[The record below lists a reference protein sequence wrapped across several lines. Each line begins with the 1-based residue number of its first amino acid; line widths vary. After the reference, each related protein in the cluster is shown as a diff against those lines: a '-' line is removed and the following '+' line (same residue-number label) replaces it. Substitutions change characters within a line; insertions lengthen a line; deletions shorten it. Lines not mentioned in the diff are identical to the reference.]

1 MNHITE
7 YKKEK
12 EKRRMGWQEENQI
25 QDDNLCTCNY
35 QWNTNQVTSEQ
46 NKAFQWT
53 YLGLL
58 LEVEPLFFGV
68 ASVFFGFGFD
78 WDVNVEEGF
87 VCYIMD

>member
-1 MNHITE
+1 MTGRESNYDKMIT
-7 YKKEK
+7 YAPVITKGK
-12 EKRRMGWQEENQI
+12 QI
-25 QDDNLCTCNY
+25 KPLVNRIKL
-35 QWNTNQVTSEQ
+35 
-46 NKAFQWT
+46 FQWT

>member
-7 YKKEK
+7 YKKRKKGEWDDR
-12 EKRRMGWQEENQI
+12 KRIKLW

-35 QWNTNQVTSEQ
+35 LGKTNQVTREQ

-58 LEVEPLFFGV
+58 LDVEPLFFGV

-78 WDVNVEEGF
+78 WDVNVEGGF